1 MEYTKDMARALRRHH
16 AARLKKARKRHWGRI
31 FDAQAHDLTPR
42 QLGMLVATPAP
53 CSCWMCGN
61 PRTKL
66 GELKIQERRL
76 FQDLL
81 QAE

>member
-1 MEYTKDMARALRRHH
+1 MEHTKDMARAVRRHH
-16 AARLKKARKRHWGRI
+16 IARLKAARKGYWGRVY
-31 FDAQAHDLTPR
+31 DASAPGLTPR
-42 QLGMLVATPAP
+42 QLGMLAATPAP

-61 PRTKL
+61 PRAKL